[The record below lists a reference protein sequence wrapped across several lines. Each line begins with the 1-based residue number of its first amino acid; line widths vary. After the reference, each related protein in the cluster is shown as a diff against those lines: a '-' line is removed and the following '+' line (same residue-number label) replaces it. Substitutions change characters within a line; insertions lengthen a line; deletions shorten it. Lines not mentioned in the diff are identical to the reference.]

1 MLRWREHIADQKS
14 DIDPGPMFPKNAE
27 QHRYPELDSLRGL
40 AALVVVFYH
49 FVLMWPPLLDSLN
62 PIQWHGIHLTL
73 LLHPLYTGH
82 ESVMLFFVLSGLVLS
97 FPYIRGR
104 DQPYPI
110 FLTRR
115 ILRIY
120 GPYLGALALSI
131 FGAAIWHGN
140 HGHRILAWSKP
151 VRATL
156 VLQHIAFLGVYDW
169 NQFNFVI
176 WSLIDEM
183 RISIIFPF
191 LALLVLRVRTSTAL
205 LLAVA
210 ASFVAMIA
218 VRNQPELSDTSN
230 VMMTL
235 HYVAFFILGILLAMH
250 LKKVSDRFRSFPIAV
265 QAGIFVAAFLLYN
278 FTGPLA
284 LLHDSRPLFM
294 AADWFVAIGAMGY
307 IVVGLSAPVAQRLL
321 TSTVPRFL
329 GKISYSLYLIHA
341 PILLAVTFFIRN
353 RISMWEQLP
362 IYLFLSIGC
371 AYLFFLCVEQPFVR
385 AGQHLG
391 KIPPVTTGLQPV

>member
-1 MLRWREHIADQKS
+1 MLS
-14 DIDPGPMFPKNAE
+14 KNAE

-49 FVLMWPPLLDSLN
+49 FVLMWPALLDSLN
-62 PIQWHGIHLTL
+62 PIEWHGIHLTL

-97 FPYIRGR
+97 LPYIRGR
-104 DQPYPI
+104 SQPYPI

-131 FGAAIWHGN
+131 AGAAIWHGN
-140 HGHRILAWSKP
+140 HGHRILAWSERVHPK
-151 VRATL
+151 L
-156 VLQHIAFLGVYDW
+156 VLEHIAFLGVYDW

-183 RISIIFPF
+183 RISIIFPV
-191 LALLVLRVRTSTAL
+191 LAFLVLRVRTTTAL

-218 VRNQPELSDTSN
+218 VRNQPQFSDTSN
-230 VMMTL
+230 IMMTV

-250 LKKVSDRFRSFPIAV
+250 LKKVSERFRSFSVAV
-265 QAGIFVAAFLLYN
+265 QVGIFFAAFLLYN

-284 LLHDSRPLFM
+284 LLHESRPLFM
-294 AADWFVAIGAMGY
+294 AADWLVAVGAVGY
-307 IVVGLSAPVAQRLL
+307 IVVGLCAPVAQRLL
-321 TSTVPRFL
+321 ISTVPRFL

-371 AYLFFLCVEQPFVR
+371 AYLFFLGVEQPFVR
-385 AGQHLG
+385 AGQRLG
-391 KIPPVTTGLQPV
+391 KIAPSPVTSAASNHLEAI

>member
-1 MLRWREHIADQKS
+1 MPPVK
-14 DIDPGPMFPKNAE
+14 AE
-27 QHRYPELDSLRGL
+27 QRRLPELDSLRGL

-62 PIQWHGIHLTL
+62 PIQWHGIHMTL

-82 ESVMLFFVLSGLVLS
+82 EAVVLFFVLSGLVLS

-104 DQPYPI
+104 AQSYTI

-131 FGAAIWHGN
+131 VGAAIWHGN
-140 HGHRILAWSKP
+140 HGRGTWQSMFWSEP
-151 VRATL
+151 VRWKL

-169 NQFNFVI
+169 NQFDFVI

-191 LALLVLRVRTSTAL
+191 LALLVLRVRSATAL
-205 LLAVA
+205 LLAAA
-210 ASFVAMIA
+210 ASLLAMVA
-218 VRNQPELSDTSN
+218 VRHQPELSATFN
-230 VMMTL
+230 LMITV

-250 LKKVSDRFRSFPIAV
+250 LKKISDRFRRLPAAV
-265 QAGIFVAAFLLYN
+265 QAGIFAAAFLLYN
-278 FTGPLA
+278 FTSPFARLR
-284 LLHDSRPLFM
+284 DSMPLFM
-294 AADWFVAIGAMGY
+294 AADWCVAVGALGY
-307 IVVGLSAPVAQRLL
+307 IVVGLNAPPAQRFLN
-321 TSTVPRFL
+321 SAGPRFL

-341 PILLAVTFFIRN
+341 PVLLALTFSVRN
-353 RISMWEQLP
+353 RLSPWAQFP
-362 IYLFLSIGC
+362 IYLVATLLLSYVFCI
-371 AYLFFLCVEQPFVR
+371 CVEEPFIR
-385 AGQHLG
+385 LG
-391 KIPPVTTGLQPV
+391 HRLGRKKNSSEPAPYAQTEVPEPTAR